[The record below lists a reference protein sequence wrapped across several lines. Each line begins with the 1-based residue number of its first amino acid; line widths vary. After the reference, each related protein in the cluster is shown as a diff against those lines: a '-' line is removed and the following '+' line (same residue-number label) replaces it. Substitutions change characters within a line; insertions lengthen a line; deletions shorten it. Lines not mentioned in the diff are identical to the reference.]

1 MRRVSGW
8 FWIGLLALAALP
20 GLLPSYWLFLATGI
34 LIASLL
40 TWSLGLLSGMAGLVS
55 LCQLSLAG
63 VGGWV
68 VAYFNA
74 NELPVP
80 FVLQVLLGAAAAL
93 GVGVLIG
100 LPSLRVR
107 GVHLA
112 VVSLGFAAVADLA
125 FTLLNFPGGVI
136 GKPVV
141 RPGLLAS
148 DAAYYW
154 FCLGV
159 LLLCLGLGLWL
170 SRSRMGSSWR
180 AVKHSERAA
189 AAMGINVSGAKLW
202 AFAISAG
209 LAGLAGGL
217 LAGLLGLLSASNF
230 APTGS
235 LVLFASAVMVGAHY
249 PAGALL
255 AGGMSWLIPEAL
267 SRLGLS
273 QNLGNLFFAFG
284 VLMALKAGGGIFEV
298 AARNRV
304 RPAATR
310 SPAPSPSGPTR
321 PSRPGPKPVLEVEN
335 LSVSYGTVQAL
346 SRVSLTLFEGQVLG
360 LIGPNGAGK
369 SSLVDAVSGFV
380 PYQGQVRLLGHGL
393 EGLSPSRRAR
403 AGLRRSF
410 QQDRTI
416 PELNVR
422 AYLEL
427 AAGRTLTPPE
437 LAEALAFAGL
447 EDPEAPLYALDVG
460 TRRTLEVAGILAA
473 RPKAMLL
480 DEPAAGL
487 SAAESH
493 ALAERI
499 AQIPALYGAAVL
511 LIEHDMEV
519 VRRACGEVV
528 VLDFGTV
535 LEVGPTAEVL
545 ASPKVVAAYLGEEV
559 AV

>member
-1 MRRVSGW
+1 MRRVSGLGW
-8 FWIGLLALAALP
+8 VGLLLLVALP
-20 GLLPSYWLFLATGI
+20 GLISGYWLFLATGI

-40 TWSLGLLSGMAGLVS
+40 TWSLGLLGGMAGLVS

-80 FVLQVLLGAAAAL
+80 FVLQVLIGSLTAL
-93 GVGVLIG
+93 GIGVLIG

-107 GVHLA
+107 GIHLA
-112 VVSLGFAAVADLA
+112 VVSLGFAAVADLF

-141 RPGLLAS
+141 RPGWLTS

-159 LLLCLGLGLWL
+159 LLCCMGLGLWL
-170 SRSRMGSSWR
+170 YQSRWGSAWL

-202 AFAISAG
+202 AFALSAG
-209 LAGLAGGL
+209 MAGLAGGL

-235 LVLFASAVMVGAHY
+235 LVLFASAVMVGAQY
-249 PAGALL
+249 PAGAFL
-255 AGGMSWLIPEAL
+255 AGGMSWLVPELL

-284 VLMALKAGGGIFEV
+284 VLMALKAGGGVFEV
-298 AARNRV
+298 AVRNRGRRTEA
-304 RPAATR
+304 RPL
-310 SPAPSPSGPTR
+310 PT
-321 PSRPGPKPVLEVEN
+321 PGSSLPPRPGPRPVLEVRG
-335 LSVSYGTVQAL
+335 LSMSYGPVQAL
-346 SRVSLTLFEGQVLG
+346 QRVSFALREGQVLG

-380 PYQGQVRLLGHGL
+380 PYQGGVRFLGQAL
-393 EGLSPSRRAR
+393 EGLSPSQRAR

-416 PELNVR
+416 PELGVQ

-427 AAGRTLTPPE
+427 AAGRRLTPAE
-437 LAEALAFAGL
+437 LAEAQAFAGL
-447 EDPEAPLYALDVG
+447 DDPKVPLYALDVG
-460 TRRTLEVAGILAA
+460 TRRRLEVAGILAA
-473 RPKAMLL
+473 RPRVVLL

-487 SAAESH
+487 SVHESR

-499 AQIPALYGAAVL
+499 AQIPAVYGAAVL

-519 VRRACGEVV
+519 VRRACDEVV
-528 VLDFGTV
+528 VLDFGV
-535 LEVGPTAEVL
+535 VIEAGPTAMVL
-545 ASPKVVAAYLGEEV
+545 SSPKVVAAYLGEEV

>member
-8 FWIGLLALAALP
+8 SWIGLLVLVALP
-20 GLLPSYWLFLATGI
+20 GLLPSYWLFLVTGM

-40 TWSLGLLSGMAGLVS
+40 TWSLGLLGGLAGLVS

-80 FVLQVLLGAAAAL
+80 FVLQVLVGALAAL
-93 GVGVLIG
+93 GIGVLIG

-154 FCLGV
+154 FCLGA
-159 LLLCLGLGLWL
+159 LLVCLGLGLWL
-170 SRSRMGSSWR
+170 SHSRLGSAWR

-202 AFAISAG
+202 AFAVSAG
-209 LAGLAGGL
+209 MAGLAGGL

-298 AARNRV
+298 AARNRARPAVV
-304 RPAATR
+304 RPLAT
-310 SPAPSPSGPTR
+310 SPSGSAR
-321 PSRPGPKPVLEVEN
+321 PSQPGPKPVLEVQG
-335 LSVSYGTVQAL
+335 LSVRYGTVQAL
-346 SRVSLTLFEGQVLG
+346 TQVSLTLYEGQVLG

-380 PYQGQVRLLGHGL
+380 PYQGQVRLLGRPL
-393 EGLSPSRRAR
+393 EGLAPSQRAR

-416 PELNVR
+416 PELSAR

-427 AAGRTLTPPE
+427 SAGRSLPPSE

-460 TRRTLEVAGILAA
+460 ARRRLEVAGILAA
-473 RPKAMLL
+473 RPKAVLL

-487 SAAESH
+487 SAAESRV
-493 ALAERI
+493 LAERI

-511 LIEHDMEV
+511 LIEHDMGV

-528 VLDFGTV
+528 VLDFGRAI
-535 LEVGPTAEVL
+535 EAGPTAEAL

-559 AV
+559 AA